1 MMKKLKYIL
10 IIVLILISFI
20 PIIFLFKYSYATGD
34 DYGYGAIVKQAWN
47 SNHSIVDAIK
57 ASCDQVL
64 GVYTSWQGTWLTVF
78 LFAFNPEV
86 FGFGYYCITPVIMFI
101 LHIMSAWMLTK
112 TFFGKRYDFSNSES
126 CIIAAWFLFCNIQFA
141 PSYQCNLFWW
151 VGTVH
156 YVIPFF
162 MGCLSFYNSRKFIQT
177 YRIRNYIV
185 ACIAF
190 ALVGGGNYQI
200 AVITPLLLLCS
211 ILWDKVI
218 DRQCYKSQAKLLFL
232 PVILEV
238 IGLIISMAA
247 PGNKNRGGESFGYSI
262 GYAIKIVLQC
272 FVSAFQMIL
281 EYCTERTILI
291 ALLFVYGFIMY
302 RLICKNKQNIKYSF
316 RKPLLMVVMTF
327 CLFAASFA
335 PELYANV
342 GVSGGVYNTYFYI
355 FIIVVC
361 YDIAYL
367 EGFFIVRK
375 GHDIHAAGAS
385 ISHVV
390 CLLILLVLVF
400 IGRHSI
406 KLSTAYVS
414 YKYLASGQAED
425 YKEQMILQHQILT
438 DASINDAVVPYI
450 NNEQGPLQQMPV
462 TGDSDAWSNTVTAD
476 YYGKNSVVAID
487 RDEWILK
494 YGSRYGY

>member
-1 MMKKLKYIL
+1 MSKRIFIEFTIL
-10 IIVLILISFI
+10 TSFI
-20 PIIFLFKYSYATGD
+20 PIILIFNFCYATGD
-34 DYGYGAIVKQAWN
+34 DYAYGAVVKYAWEN
-47 SNHSIVDAIK
+47 SHSIIEIIK
-57 ASCDQVL
+57 ASYAQVKD
-64 GVYTSWQGTWLTVF
+64 VYVSWQGTWFTVF
-78 LFAFNPEV
+78 LFAFNPEI
-86 FGFGYYCITPVIMFI
+86 FGFYYYIVPIIMLFLHFGAVWMVIKI
-101 LHIMSAWMLTK
+101 LFQNKFNIKKEIRWLICL
-112 TFFGKRYDFSNSES
+112 FV
-126 CIIAAWFLFCNIQFA
+126 LFCNIQFA

-162 MGCLSFYNSRKFIQT
+162 MGCLSFYNSRQFIQT
-177 YRIRNYIV
+177 YSIRSYIV

-218 DRQCYKSQAKLLFL
+218 DRQSYKSQAKLLLL
-232 PVILEV
+232 PVILEF
-238 IGLIISMAA
+238 IGLFISMAA

-316 RKPLLMVVMTF
+316 RKPLLMLVMTF

-375 GHDIHAAGAS
+375 GHGIHAAGAS

-390 CLLILLVLVF
+390 CFLIFLVLVF

-494 YGSRYGY
+494 YGSKYGY